1 MFWTNVK
8 RVLKLGLVG
17 FGRNGL
23 VSVASV
29 MAMTITL
36 FVIGSL
42 FLGSNFLSSAL
53 TDVRNKMD
61 ISVSFKT
68 DATEADVLA
77 LKKDLTLLPEV
88 KEVTYSSREEELL
101 AFRERHKDNETIVQA
116 LNEVDN
122 PFGARLNIR
131 AADSASFD
139 KITNFIN
146 NKNSLANGGTSII
159 DQISYK
165 KDIINKLTNLIN
177 TSQKLG
183 LAVALVLALLSIF
196 AVFNTISLAIYT
208 SREEIS
214 VMRLVGASGA
224 YVKGPFMVEGMIAG
238 VIASILALGLL
249 YPAVLWV
256 RSVTANV
263 YGGINL
269 ISFYFSNFGEIFI
282 ILFASGILLG
292 LLASYWAARRYAKV

>member
-1 MFWTNVK
+1 MLWTNLK
-8 RVLKLGLVG
+8 RVLKLGLVN

-29 MAMTITL
+29 LAMTITL
-36 FVIGSL
+36 FVIGAL
-42 FLGSNFLSSAL
+42 YLGGNFLNSAL
-53 TDVRNKMD
+53 LEVRNKMD
-61 ISVSFKT
+61 ISVAFKT
-68 DATEADVLA
+68 DAPEADILS

-88 KEVTYSSREEELL
+88 KQVSYSSREDELL

-116 LNEVDN
+116 LDEVDN
-122 PFGARLNIR
+122 PFGARLNIQ
-131 AADSASFD
+131 AIDPVHFD
-139 KITNFIN
+139 KITNFIT
-146 NKNSLANGGTSII
+146 NKNSPDNGGKNII

-165 KDIINKLTNLIN
+165 KDVISKLTNLIS
-177 TSQKLG
+177 TSKKLG
-183 LAVALVLALLSIF
+183 LATALVLALLSIF

-214 VMRLVGASGA
+214 VMRLVGASGV

-238 VIASILALGLL
+238 IVASILSLSLL

-256 RSVTANV
+256 RGVTVDV

-269 ISFYFSNFGEIFI
+269 VSFYFGNFGKIFL
-282 ILFASGILLG
+282 ILFGSGIVLG
-292 LLASYWAARRYAKV
+292 LLASFWATRRYAKI